1 MPLNLLFS
9 NGFKLIGTSEVKVK
23 CDNILKNN
31 DTIKSAGNGTLFF
44 EVCDGLSCKLSFSH
58 VHCHVKSFQIVCV
71 GNISDEVGISGDD
84 IALSVSC
91 LSGYK
96 AYFNE

>member
-1 MPLNLLFS
+1 MVPCIL
-9 NGFKLIGTSEVKVK
+9 EVS
-23 CDNILKNN
+23 DE
-31 DTIKSAGNGTLFF
+31 S
-44 EVCDGLSCKLSFSH
+44 SCELSFSH
-58 VHCHVKSFQIVCV
+58 VHYVKSFQIVCV
-71 GNISDEVGISGDD
+71 GNISDEVGNNHIIFQGRGMNSSDNSSLFSAYHSSHDVLVPVSVFISGDD

>member
-1 MPLNLLFS
+1 VPLNLLFS

-71 GNISDEVGISGDD
+71 GNISDEVGNNHVI
-84 IALSVSC
+84 
-91 LSGYK
+91 
-96 AYFNE
+96 F